1 MTEPE
6 RAPQPAA
13 ATIKKLAAR
22 PVISAIA
29 AFVLGALSTLAM
41 APYEI
46 APVLFVTLG
55 GLYALL
61 SFRESRRS
69 VFACGWAFGFGYFVF
84 GLSWIGNAL
93 LVDGNE
99 YAWAYPLAIA
109 ALPSVLAFFP
119 AVLLTIWRTSFD
131 PKTLPGYLGFAACL
145 GLSEWLRGNIFT
157 GFPWNLFGYTWA
169 GFLPVAQVA
178 ALSDVYLL
186 TLLTIFWSAAFGFIP
201 LYDAPRGRKILSAL
215 VITASFI
222 AAVIYGYYKL
232 GIEIGTRADIDFV
245 LVQPSVPQSEKWL
258 PELFSSHFNAHLDLT
273 ESQGL
278 TAGKTVK
285 TTYVV
290 WPETAIPLA
299 FTHHP
304 DAASMIAQ
312 TLSYFPEK
320 TFLLAG
326 AVSRPDKDAGQTD
339 SYYNSLVTYDKTG
352 KIVSK
357 FDKFHLVPFGEY
369 IPYEDELG
377 LTPITGLGGFGSGPG
392 PKTVSVEPGLSFSP
406 LVCYEIIFPRAVT
419 DESAGAHR
427 PDVLVNVTNDG
438 WYGISAGPYQHL
450 AQARFRAI
458 EEGIPVI
465 RAANTG
471 FSAVI
476 DPHGRVLYRSEL
488 YKESAVRHALPK
500 SLEIKKPMI
509 YLSMVILL
517 VTLLA
522 AYYLQYIRLDNYKS

>member
-1 MTEPE
+1 MTGTAN
-6 RAPQPAA
+6 APHTGQKTPHLLDRPLPA
-13 ATIKKLAAR
+13 LCM
-22 PVISAIA
+22 
-29 AFVLGALSTLAM
+29 AFVLGAASTLAM

-46 APVLFVTLG
+46 APVLFITLG

-61 SFRESRRS
+61 SRRESRRS
-69 VFACGWAFGFGYFVF
+69 IFACAWAFGFGYFVF

-109 ALPSVLAFFP
+109 ALPSVLAFFS
-119 AVLLTIWRTSFD
+119 AVLLTIWRRSFD
-131 PKTLPGYLGFAACL
+131 PLTLSGYLGFAACL

-157 GFPWNLFGYTWA
+157 GFPWNLFGYAWA
-169 GFLPVAQVA
+169 GFLPIAQVA
-178 ALSDVYLL
+178 ALADVYLL
-186 TLLTIFWSAAFGFIP
+186 TLLTILWSAAFGFIP
-201 LYDAPRGRKILSAL
+201 LYKATQRKKI
-215 VITASFI
+215 ITALTIASSF
-222 AAVIYGYYKL
+222 AAAMLYGYSKL
-232 GIEIGTRADIDFV
+232 GIEIGTRDDIDIV
-245 LVQPSVPQSEKWL
+245 LVQPNIPQSEKWL
-258 PELFSSHFNAHLDLT
+258 PELFSRHFNTHLDLT

-278 TAGKTVK
+278 TAGEGIKS
-285 TTYVV
+285 TYVI

-304 DAASMIAQ
+304 DAAEMIAQ
-312 TLSYFPEK
+312 TLSYFPEQ

-326 AVSRPDKDAGQTD
+326 AVARPDKDAGQTD
-339 SYYNSLVTYDKTG
+339 SYYNSLVTYDKAG

-392 PKTVSVEPGLSFSP
+392 PKTLSVEPAFSFSP

-419 DESAGAHR
+419 DESVGAKR
-427 PDVLVNVTNDG
+427 PDALINVTNDG
-438 WYGISAGPYQHL
+438 WYGISAGPFQHL

-476 DPHGRVLYRSEL
+476 DPHGRILYRSEL
-488 YKESAVRHALPK
+488 YKEEAVRHALPMSIKTKK
-500 SLEIKKPMI
+500 SMT
-509 YLSMVILL
+509 YLSMVVLL

-522 AYYLQYIRLDNYKS
+522 AYYLQYIRLDNYKL

>member
-1 MTEPE
+1 MTETLNAPPLE
-6 RAPQPAA
+6 QKAPIFFDRALPA
-13 ATIKKLAAR
+13 
-22 PVISAIA
+22 VIT
-29 AFVLGALSTLAM
+29 AFTLGALSTLAM

-61 SFRESRRS
+61 SRRESRRS
-69 VFACGWAFGFGYFVF
+69 IFACGWAFGFGYFVF

-119 AVLLTIWRTSFD
+119 AVMLTVWRRSFD
-131 PKTLPGYLGFAACL
+131 PRTLAGYLGFGACL
-145 GLSEWLRGNIFT
+145 GLSEWLRGHIFT
-157 GFPWNLFGYTWA
+157 GFPWNLLGYTWA

-178 ALSDVYLL
+178 ALSDVDLL
-186 TLLTIFWSAAFGFIP
+186 TLLTILWSAAFGFIP
-201 LYDAPRGRKILSAL
+201 LYKASQKRKMITAL
-215 VITASFI
+215 TITASFM
-222 AAVIYGYYKL
+222 AALLYGYNKL
-232 GIEIGTRADIDFV
+232 GIEIRTRGDIDFV
-245 LVQPSVPQSEKWL
+245 LVQPNIPQSEKWL
-258 PELFSSHFNAHLDLT
+258 PELFSRHFNTHLDLT

-278 TAGKTVK
+278 TAGKSVK
-285 TTYVV
+285 STYVI

-304 DAASMIAQ
+304 DAAGMIAQ
-312 TLSYFPEK
+312 TLSYFPEQ

-326 AVSRPDKDAGQTD
+326 AVSRPDKEAGQTD

-392 PKTVSVEPGLSFSP
+392 PKTLSVEPGFSFSP
-406 LVCYEIIFPRAVT
+406 LVCYEIIFPRKVT
-419 DESAGAHR
+419 DESADSKR
-427 PDVLVNVTNDG
+427 PDALINVTNDG

-476 DPHGRVLYRSEL
+476 DPHGRILYSSEL
-488 YKESAVRHALPK
+488 YKEEAVRHALPMSIETKK
-500 SLEIKKPMI
+500 SMT
-509 YLSMVILL
+509 YLSMVVLLATLL
-517 VTLLA
+517 V
-522 AYYLQYIRLDNYKS
+522 AYYLQYIRLDNYKL